1 MTVGK
6 AQDFGRW
13 YQELVVK
20 SEMIEYSDISG
31 APSFFPFSIPAGF
44 PSPAQSTQLVEHK
57 ARD

>member
-31 APSFFPFSIPAGF
+31 APSFFFFLFLLAS
-44 PSPAQSTQLVEHK
+44 SPAQSTQLVKHK
-57 ARD
+57 AWD